1 MHILIS
7 WIAFHSDF
15 KENQVNKGGPNYL
28 FHQFHYVH
36 DKHILLATSD
46 SVTKVNLLKNTLQQ
60 DFPSHQIDYKILYIN
75 DISDLREVKTKVE
88 SVLFQYANDQID
100 LFFSLG
106 ASIMQLSWFICHNSL
121 NLNTRLLQT
130 KRPIHSKNAQNPEL
144 LTIDITED
152 DFPRSV
158 VIKQQ
163 NLSENNVFDNFLIGK
178 SLKAIYEKAAK
189 VAETDKV
196 TVLIYGETGTGKEN
210 VASEIHRKS
219 IRQNSP
225 FLAVNCSALTDSLLE
240 STLFGHKKGSFTGA
254 YQTEKGIFEK
264 VHTGTVFL
272 DEIADISPKM
282 QQSLLRVLQEGEIIP
297 LGGVLKRVDVRVIAA
312 TNKNLEELCSK
323 GEFRWDLYY
332 RLAVVEL
339 KLPPLTVFSNSEKR
353 DLINYFLIKKQA
365 DLKKQYLLFIEK
377 EAIDKILC
385 YQFPGNIRELEHLIE
400 NLYVFYETVQLND
413 LPEKI
418 LISDTDSISL
428 DAVEKT
434 HIINIL
440 KQNNG
445 NKRKTARM
453 LGIVE
458 NTLSN
463 KVKKYNIE

>member
-1 MHILIS
+1 M
-7 WIAFHSDF
+7 
-15 KENQVNKGGPNYL
+15 
-28 FHQFHYVH
+28 
-36 DKHILLATSD
+36 
-46 SVTKVNLLKNTLQQ
+46 NLLKDTLQQ
-60 DFPSHQIDYKILYIN
+60 DFPSHQTDYQILHIK

-88 SVLFQYANDQID
+88 GVLFQYANAQID
-100 LFFSLG
+100 LFFSPG

-121 NLNTRLLQT
+121 KLNTRLLQT
-130 KRPIHSKNAQNPEL
+130 KRPIHSKNSQNPEL
-144 LTIDITED
+144 LTIDIAED
-152 DFPRSV
+152 DFPQSV

-163 NLSENNVFDNFLIGK
+163 NLYKNNVFDDFRIGK
-178 SLKAIYEKAAK
+178 SLQPVYEKADK

-210 VASEIHRKS
+210 LASEIHQKS

-225 FLAVNCSALTDSLLE
+225 FLAVNCSALMDSLLE

-254 YQTEKGIFEK
+254 FQSEKGIFEK
-264 VHTGTVFL
+264 AHTGTVFL

-282 QQSLLRVLQEGEIIP
+282 QQSLLRVLQLGEIRP
-297 LGGVLKRVDVRVIAA
+297 VGGTEKKIDVRIIAA
-312 TNKNLEELCSK
+312 TNKNLEELCKK

-339 KLPPLTVFSNSEKR
+339 NLPALNVFSNSEKK

-365 DLKKQYLLFIEK
+365 DLKKQYLLFIEN
-377 EAIDKILC
+377 EAIQKILH
-385 YQFPGNIRELEHLIE
+385 YEFPGNIRELEHLIE
-400 NLYVFYETVQLND
+400 NLYVFYETVKVND

-418 LISDTDSISL
+418 LASNTDSVSL

-434 HIINIL
+434 HISNIL
-440 KQNNG
+440 KQNSG

-458 NTLSN
+458 NTLNN
-463 KVKKYNIE
+463 KIKKYNIEI